1 MGSVP
6 KKRTKNSS
14 LKAYAK
20 RTWLGLQDSAELA
33 YEKKQN
39 VPKKDVLVVH
49 TKTSLRTLTFTMFWR
64 DVSLYLSKPIN
75 AQIV

>member
-6 KKRTKNSS
+6 KNVQKN
-14 LKAYAK
+14 LREKNMVRAA
-20 RTWLGLQDSAELA
+20 GELA

-39 VPKKDVLVVH
+39 VPKEDVLVVH
-49 TKTSLRTLTFTMFWR
+49 TKKLTVTMFWR